1 MLCSLTLNTCLLPQD
16 LDLLSPVR
24 PSQWTSPPCL
34 NALQAV
40 HEKNVTCVLH
50 VDERINNDTNTKAQW
65 TAWYLVQ
72 TSVPGSLG
80 N

>member
-1 MLCSLTLNTCLLPQD
+1 MLCSLTPNTRLLPQD

-40 HEKNVTCVLH
+40 HEKNVTYVLH
-50 VDERINNDTNTKAQW
+50 ADEPINNGMHTEAQW

-72 TSVPGSLG
+72 TSVLSSLG

>member
-1 MLCSLTLNTCLLPQD
+1 MLRSLTPNTRLLPPD

-40 HEKNVTCVLH
+40 HEKNVTYVLH
-50 VDERINNDTNTKAQW
+50 V
-65 TAWYLVQ
+65 
-72 TSVPGSLG
+72 
-80 N
+80 